1 MNTISN
7 QKALKSRISASWP
20 HDSSHYRFARQHKG
34 PAFQPDQQPLLGLG
48 EAVAWAAVF
57 VFLLSFCILVLG
69 LA

>member
-7 QKALKSRISASWP
+7 QRVLKSRISASWP

-34 PAFQPDQQPLLGLG
+34 PAFEPDRKQVSTG
-48 EAVAWAAVF
+48 EGIAWAAAVALLCAVCF
-57 VFLLSFCILVLG
+57 VVLG